1 MLYVANLPLLSID
14 KCRCQLLSPSNR
26 QTHTTKNQIISLLL
40 NPRLISSSPLI
51 PMVLY
56 LNKIAAPVKSPKT
69 VVILRVILLIILREM
84 SNSKVITLLLKGKGI
99 RDKIGNNISMIIL
112 HTTTWLQTVDNH
124 IIIMAVIIY

>member
-1 MLYVANLPLLSID
+1 
-14 KCRCQLLSPSNR
+14 
-26 QTHTTKNQIISLLL
+26 
-40 NPRLISSSPLI
+40 
-51 PMVLY
+51 MVLY

-124 IIIMAVIIY
+124 IIIMAVSNKEGKAATTAITDSKFKVRTL